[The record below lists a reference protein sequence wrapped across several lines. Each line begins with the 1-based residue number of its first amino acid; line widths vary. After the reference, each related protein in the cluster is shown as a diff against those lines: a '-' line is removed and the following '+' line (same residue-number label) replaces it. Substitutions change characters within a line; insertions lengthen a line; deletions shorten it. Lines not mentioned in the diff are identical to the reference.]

1 MLNPSLLGPF
11 VLMAA
16 LATTITAAP
25 SQELSKYPD
34 WSGIWRGDHGFQ
46 WDPTKRPGLPQQAP
60 LTPEYQKIFE
70 DSLKGQEEGSQGNN
84 VRFTCMPSGMPR
96 TMTVLF
102 QIEFVITPATTYLMF
117 STNNPVRRIYT
128 DGRAW
133 PEWVE
138 PAFAGYS
145 IGKWIDTNGDGRY
158 DVLEIETR
166 HMKGPRD
173 LDVDGLPLHKDN
185 QTVVKERIF
194 LDKANPDFLYDE
206 ITTIDNALTR
216 PWTVM
221 KKYKRDRNPTW
232 TEYDCNENN
241 NHVAIGRE
249 TYFLSADGYLMP
261 SRKGQRP
268 PDAKYFE
275 AAK

>member
-1 MLNPSLLGPF
+1 
-11 VLMAA
+11 MAD
-16 LATTITAAP
+16 
-25 SQELSKYPD
+25 QKD
-34 WSGIWRGDHGFQ
+34 GGQGN
-46 WDPTKRPGLPQQAP
+46 DPT
-60 LTPEYQKIFE
+60 Y
-70 DSLKGQEEGSQGNN
+70 
-84 VRFTCMPSGMPR
+84 TCISPGMPR
-96 TMTVLF
+96 IMSVYDPME
-102 QIEFVITPATTYLMF
+102 IVITEKTTHILIQHVHD
-117 STNNPVRRIYT
+117 SRRIFT
-128 DGRAW
+128 DGRDW
-133 PEWVE
+133 PKQIE
-138 PAFAGYS
+138 PSFAGYS

-158 DVLEIETR
+158 AVLEIETR

-221 KKYKRDRNPTW
+221 KKYKRDRNPSW
-232 TEYDCNENN
+232 TEYECNENN
-241 NHVAIGRE
+241 NHVAIGKE

-268 PDAKYFE
+268 PDARYFE
-275 AAK
+275 TAK